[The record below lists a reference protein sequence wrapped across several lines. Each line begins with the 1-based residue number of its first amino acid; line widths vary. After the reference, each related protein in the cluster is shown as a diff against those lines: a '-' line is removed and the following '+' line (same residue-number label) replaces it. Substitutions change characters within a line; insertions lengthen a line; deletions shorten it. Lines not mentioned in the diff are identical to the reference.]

1 MRRIER
7 TNAFRRDF
15 KREKSGQHRRELEP
29 MLTFAVSLLAEDKPL
44 PEKNHDHALG
54 GIGATTGSATS
65 KRICC

>member
-7 TNAFRRDF
+7 TDAFRRDF

-44 PEKNHDHALG
+44 PEKITTMRWEE
-54 GIGATTGSATS
+54 IGATTGSATS
-65 KRICC
+65 NRICC